1 MSTAVSL
8 IDSIVCSFLA
18 AWRAASGVSNSIG
31 IRRPSW
37 CWRSLRWYAPSIQVR
52 LPSQNSSR
60 VAHHPLVR
68 RFHSIVNRITN
79 DSVGVNIFNGAE
91 FPHAL
96 LTGFNPVVREF
107 IADGPIPESWAIM
120 VNVLN
125 VVDGKGTDLLPL
137 EERVFFSQF

>member
-8 IDSIVCSFLA
+8 IDSIVCTFHA
-18 AWRAASGVSNSIG
+18 AWRAGSSVPNSIG

-37 CWRSLRWYAPSIQVR
+37 CWRSLCWYAPSIQVR
-52 LPSQNSSR
+52 LPNQNSSR
-60 VAHHPLVR
+60 VVHHPLVR
-68 RFHSIVNRITN
+68 RFHSIVNRIIN

-91 FPHAL
+91 YPREL

-107 IADGPIPESWAIM
+107 IADGPIPESRAIM
-120 VNVLN
+120 VNVLS